1 MQQKAKYVPK
11 KVAPLQYF
19 LRQFNSESGRVAPG
33 WGTAPLMAVLMALFF
48 IFLLMILQI
57 YNQTILLE

>member
-1 MQQKAKYVPK
+1 MQQKTKYVSK
-11 KVAPLQYF
+11 KAAPLQYF

-33 WGTAPLMAVLMALFF
+33 WGTVPLMAALMVFFF

-57 YNQTILLE
+57 YNQTILLN